1 MIFVLPENSRPLTPN
16 DDHRCHGPGCRRWWS
31 NAQGHY
37 CCRDRPRRCPT
48 TGPGR
53 DRTRAWSER
62 SAGLGGLLLVIGLGR
77 DGRARGGRRAQ
88 RYVFGCA
95 GCWCAG
101 ECEPV
106 RAKFEPGDPGVGPAS
121 CSMKIA
127 SRPAFDYTMR
137 PSRALPTEGRH
148 GRPACPA
155 RRFEHHHEVFMR
167 DERSPAR
174 GLPRETVTIADLAV
188 RLGLTL
194 EDTYEVCRA
203 HGVRAARPTTRISR
217 DDADRLRRARFGHLE
232 RRVGHL
238 RHGVAR
244 GPHDRRLRQTLGE
257 PTRRRQAVHQPSR
270 SRPRREARSPTRAPR
285 APQTSRRFRTS
296 SHRSSGPGQIPA
308 LRRLTSRSW
317 PCPPWHGSSRCPSG
331 RSSVTSRTP
340 TGYSLGCSSN
350 CRPLTRCVGQGRV
363 PRTRQVRGPIGS
375 IRSSRTSSRPGP
387 GRAA

>member
-1 MIFVLPENSRPLTPN
+1 MIFVLPENSRPLTAN
-16 DDHRCHGPGCRRWWS
+16 DDHRCHGSGCQRWWS

-53 DRTRAWSER
+53 DEQGRGR
-62 SAGLGGLLLVIGLGR
+62 SAHGAGRASAGDRIGSRWSGPRRSASAAVRLRLRGLLVRRGVRAGARRVRAGR
-77 DGRARGGRRAQ
+77 PRRRPCVVLDEDREPASVRLHYATEPSAPHGGPPRWARLPRSPVRTSSRGVHARRALT
-88 RYVFGCA
+88 RPRPTA
-95 GCWCAG
+95 GNRHDRRPRRQARTHSG
-101 ECEPV
+101 GHL
-106 RAKFEPGDPGVGPAS
+106 RGLPGPR
-121 CSMKIA
+121 
-127 SRPAFDYTMR
+127 RP
-137 PSRALPTEGRH
+137 
-148 GRPACPA
+148 GRPADHADQPRRRRPPPA
-155 RRFEHHHEVFMR
+155 GALR
-167 DERSPAR
+167 P
-174 GLPRETVTIADLAV
+174 PRT
-188 RLGLTL
+188 
-194 EDTYEVCRA
+194 
-203 HGVRAARPTTRISR
+203 
-217 DDADRLRRARFGHLE
+217 
-232 RRVGHL
+232 RVGHL